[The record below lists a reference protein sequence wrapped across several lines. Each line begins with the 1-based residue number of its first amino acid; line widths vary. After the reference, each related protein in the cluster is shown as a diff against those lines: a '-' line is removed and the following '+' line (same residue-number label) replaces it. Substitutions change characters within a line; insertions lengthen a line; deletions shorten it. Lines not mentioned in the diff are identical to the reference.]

1 MSEVEVIIPKKAFL
15 PAYHHL
21 LESEADINFLWG
33 GRDSGKSHFIA
44 QKLIHDCLSLPYF
57 RCLLI
62 KKTDNSIKE
71 SQWQTI
77 KDVVDQWDLN
87 ELFHF
92 RTSPLS
98 IECVNGN
105 RFIARGCEDPQKLKS
120 IKDPSHAWYEEGNQ
134 LDLNDFITVTTTL
147 RSNRTKIQQ
156 WFSFNPECEGDY
168 EDYWL
173 YKTFFQGKGLTF
185 NSEWALELPDGEKI
199 AYRYTST
206 HTTYHENR
214 YCRAERKIFLEQLA
228 QISPYYYQVYT
239 LGKWGRRE
247 NDSPFAYAF
256 DREKHLGKT
265 IYNPNYELIA
275 SFDFNKN
282 PICSGVYQNY
292 NDWLYGIKCFKLP
305 NSDIYQLCDV
315 MNAAFPNALW
325 VVTGDATGRNT
336 SALVQD
342 NINYY
347 KIIKQK
353 LRLTDGQIKVPSI
366 NPPVKENQVLVN
378 AVLSQMNCKFDP
390 VECRPLIFDFENVKI
405 LPDGSIEKADRN
417 NPSQQADS
425 LDHFRYL
432 CNRFFKHILKL

>member
-21 LESEADINFLWG
+21 LNSEADINFLWG

-44 QKLIHDCLSLPYF
+44 QKLIHDCLALPYF

-77 KDVVDQWDLN
+77 KDVVDQWDLSH
-87 ELFHF
+87 LFHF

-134 LDLNDFITVTTTL
+134 LDLSDFITVTTTL

-168 EDYWL
+168 EEYWL

-199 AYRYTST
+199 AYQYTST
-206 HTTYHENR
+206 HTTYHENKW
-214 YCRAERKIFLEQLA
+214 CRPERKIFLEQLA

-256 DREKHLGKT
+256 SREKHLAPTK
-265 IYNPNYELIA
+265 YNPQYELIA

-282 PICSGVYQNY
+282 PICSGVYQIINGV
-292 NDWLYGIKCFKLP
+292 LYGIKCFKLP

-315 MNAAFPNALW
+315 MNERYPNALW
-325 VVTGDATGRNT
+325 IVTGDATGRNT

-353 LRLTDGQIKVPSI
+353 LRLSDGQIKVPTI

-378 AVLSQMNCKFDP
+378 AVLSQVNCKFDP
-390 VECRPLIFDFENVKI
+390 VECRPLIFDFENVKV

-417 NPSQQADS
+417 NPTQQADS

-432 CNRFFKHILKL
+432 CNRFFKHILKI